1 MPSTATSETAT
12 TDAVLEHSRLVVSQN
27 LRHLPDLPGV
37 PPEIVEQVQQLIC
50 LIDAAKRAAEVV
62 VDNSWEGMPLPY
74 PVRNN
79 VMREIN
85 AVSLIFSGSLTKE
98 HS

>member
-1 MPSTATSETAT
+1 MPPIATSETAT

-37 PPEIVEQVQQLIC
+37 PSEIVEQVQQLIC

-62 VDNSWEGMPLPY
+62 VDNSWEGMRLPH

-85 AVSLIFSGSLTKE
+85 AVSLIFGSSLTKE

>member
-1 MPSTATSETAT
+1 MLPIATSETAT

-62 VDNSWEGMPLPY
+62 VDNSREGMPLPH
-74 PVRNN
+74 PIRNN

-85 AVSLIFSGSLTKE
+85 ALSLIFKSSRAKE